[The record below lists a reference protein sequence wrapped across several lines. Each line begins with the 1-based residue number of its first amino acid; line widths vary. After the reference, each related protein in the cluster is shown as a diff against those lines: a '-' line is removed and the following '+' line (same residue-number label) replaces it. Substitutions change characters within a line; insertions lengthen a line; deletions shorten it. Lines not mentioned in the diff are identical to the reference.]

1 MCQTAGK
8 QGKQSIRND
17 LDTGVD
23 EHRMAIMDA
32 AAPVSIL
39 KTKVYMPPPHGNLV
53 LRPRLLQRLAHAL
66 AHPLTLICAPAGFGK
81 TTLIADFR
89 RHCGQPGGFVDLAGL
104 PNGIADARFAWLSL
118 EERDNDPA
126 PFVTY
131 LIAALQQIQ
140 PLVGQTVLQ
149 LLQTPNPP
157 APMSLLPALLNELA
171 ALPPDALVVL
181 ILDDYHVIGDSRVHD
196 LIAFF
201 VEHLPAQVRLVLTS
215 RSDPPLPL
223 SRWRVRGQLCE
234 VRAADLRFTGAEIAE
249 FFQQATGLP
258 LLPEQVAVLE
268 RQTEGWIAALQLAA
282 ISLHGGHNADALV
295 NAVRGS
301 QRYIMDY
308 LVDEVLQQQPR
319 HIQRFL
325 LATSILER
333 FCAPLCDAI
342 LAGDPALAEE
352 HSAAATLNTLEQA
365 NLFLIPLDDERRWFR
380 YHHLFSAFLRS
391 LIAAEDQ
398 ERLRALHRRAALWFA
413 GEKLVPEAIEHALAA
428 HAYDE
433 AAQLIGEIAAEI
445 WMRGDIRGL
454 DGWLERLP
462 RDVLLSHPGLCIV
475 KASTALLSGPL
486 QAVEPWLQAAEA
498 RMAAVPA
505 PDAPRWRSEIL
516 AIRANLSSFRGD
528 IEQTIALCQS
538 ALAEIEDNQPVLRAA
553 VLQALGFAHRLAGNV
568 AQASAIF
575 IEIAEICRRAGDSFW
590 MADALNNLIVTY
602 LTAGRLQAAAAT
614 ARELL
619 ARLVDGTG
627 QLLPIAGTTCL
638 LLSEILLEWN
648 DLAGAEE
655 YLERGLSLGE
665 QAGNIDTLLIGHF
678 RRALVRQAQ
687 GDGAA
692 ALAAIREA
700 REVARR
706 FEVPHAEVYTAALQA
721 RIWLAQGQL
730 ALAEQGAQGYLAS
743 QGGAHGRVLEAEEM
757 VLACVYLAQGRT
769 DVALTVLDPLLPPAQ
784 AAGRMGVVLRVQL
797 LRALVLHAQGRDDE
811 AIATLE
817 QSIVMAEPEGY
828 MRIFVDEGTLLQ
840 PLLALCLRRRE
851 ACSPAARRSRVR
863 AYIEQILAALSG
875 KSGPQDERPFVPH
888 AAAPAQAGW
897 VEPLSER
904 ELEVLRLI
912 DSGLTNQEIARKL
925 TVQVSTVKKHINR
938 VFAKLAATHRA
949 QAVARARELSLL

>member
-1 MCQTAGK
+1 
-8 QGKQSIRND
+8 
-17 LDTGVD
+17 
-23 EHRMAIMDA
+23 
-32 AAPVSIL
+32 
-39 KTKVYMPPPHGNLV
+39 MPSPYGNLV
-53 LRPRLLQRLAHAL
+53 MRPRLLQRLADAL
-66 AHPLTLICAPAGFGK
+66 AHPLSLICAPAGFGK

-89 RHCGQPGGFVDLAGL
+89 RQCGQPEGIGEFRWL
-104 PNGIADARFAWLSL
+104 PDGIADARFAWLSL
-118 EERDNDPA
+118 EERDSDLA
-126 PFVTY
+126 RFVTY
-131 LIAALQQIQ
+131 LVAALQEIQ
-140 PLVGQTVLQ
+140 PPIGQTVLQ

-171 ALPPDALVVL
+171 ALPPDELLVL
-181 ILDDYHVIGDSRVHD
+181 ILDDYHVISDGRVHD

-201 VEHLPAQVRLVLTS
+201 VEHLPAHVRLVITS

-223 SRWRVRGQLCE
+223 SRWRLRGQLSE
-234 VRAADLRFTGAEIAE
+234 VRAADLRFTGAEIAA

-268 RQTEGWIAALQLAA
+268 AQTEGWIAALQLAA
-282 ISLHGGHNADALV
+282 ISLQGGHSADALV

-352 HSAAATLNTLEQA
+352 HSAAAMLNTLERA

-380 YHHLFSAFLRS
+380 YHHLFSVFLRS
-391 LIAAEDQ
+391 LIAAGDQ
-398 ERLRALHRRAALWFA
+398 DQMRALHRRAAMWFA

-428 HAYDE
+428 HTYDE

-454 DGWLERLP
+454 DGWLKRLP
-462 RDVLLSHPGLCIV
+462 RDVLLAYPGLCIV

-486 QAVEPWLQAAEA
+486 QAVEPWLQAAED
-498 RMAAVPA
+498 RMAAFPT
-505 PDAPRWRSEIL
+505 PEAPRWRSEIL
-516 AIRANLSSFRGD
+516 AIRANLTSFRGD
-528 IEQTIALCQS
+528 IEQTIALCQR
-538 ALAEIEDNQPVLRAA
+538 ALAEVEDSRPVLRAA

-590 MADALNNLIVTY
+590 MADALNNLVVTY

-619 ARLVDGTG
+619 ALLVDGTG
-627 QLLPIAGTTCL
+627 QLLPVAGTTCL

-648 DLAGAEE
+648 DLAGAEA
-655 YLERGLSLGE
+655 YLQQGLSLGE
-665 QAGNIDTLLIGHF
+665 QAGNMDTLLIGHF
-678 RRALVRQAQ
+678 RLALVRQAQ

-692 ALAAIREA
+692 ALTAIREA
-700 REVARR
+700 RELARR
-706 FEVPHAEVYTAALQA
+706 FEVPHAEVYTGALQA

-730 ALAEQGAQGYLAS
+730 ALAEQWAQGYLSS
-743 QGGAHGRVLEAEEM
+743 QSAAHGRIREAEEM
-757 VLACVYLAQGRT
+757 VLARVYLAQGRA
-769 DVALTVLDPLLPPAQ
+769 DEALGVLDSLLQPAQ

-797 LRALVLHAQGRDDE
+797 LRSLVLHAQGRDGE
-811 AIATLE
+811 AVAALE
-817 QSIVMAEPEGY
+817 QSIAMAEPEGY
-828 MRIFVDEGTLLQ
+828 VRTFVDEGTLLQ

-851 ACSPAARRSRVR
+851 IPSPVVRQSRVR
-863 AYIEQILAALSG
+863 AHMEQILAAISRKG
-875 KSGPQDERPFVPH
+875 GPQDERPFVPH

-938 VFAKLAATHRA
+938 LFAKLAATHRA